1 MSDRVIFQM
10 WGPFRQRLILNHE
23 FYVEQAKK
31 RLLSQ
36 FEDISEEADKFA
48 EEWLSKAGQGFN
60 PDYHDPSDFY
70 EQANDESIT
79 FYELLNDMRDRTRL
93 SVIAGMYHEW
103 DKQLRDWLSIELGK
117 SFSGEKTKDAIWK
130 ATFVDIFD
138 LLECFGWQVRAQ
150 LYFTQLDACRIVVNV
165 YKHGLGNS
173 FSELKRD
180 HPQFLEDGF
189 GDTLSADVRSKYLDH
204 THLKVTDAHI
214 AVFSDAIIAFWND
227 LPENVFQSS
236 ITRKPNWL
244 SKAMDKDLKERETKE
259 NA

>member
-1 MSDRVIFQM
+1 MGDRVIFQM
-10 WGPFRQRLILNHE
+10 WRPFRQQLISNHE

-36 FEDISEEADKFA
+36 FDDISEEADKFA
-48 EEWLSKAGQGFN
+48 EEWLSKAGRGFN
-60 PDYHDPSDFY
+60 PDYHDPADFY
-70 EQANDESIT
+70 EQANDEMIT
-79 FYELLNDMRDRTRL
+79 FYELLNDMHDQTRL

-130 ATFVDIFD
+130 ANFVDIFD

-150 LYFTQLDACRIVVNV
+150 LYFAQLDACRIVVNV

-180 HPQFLEDGF
+180 HPQFLMDVF
-189 GDTLSADVRSKYLDH
+189 GDTLSADVRSQYLDH

-214 AVFSDAIIAFWND
+214 AEFSDAIIAFWNG
-227 LPENVFQSS
+227 LPENVLQSS
-236 ITRKPNWL
+236 ITRTPNWL
-244 SKAMDKDLKERETKE
+244 SKAIDKDIKEREEAE